1 MSYEN
6 LILGTA
12 IYLLFWEH
20 LPHWGTWFN
29 RGLAALPQSLQ
40 TLYEQWRC
48 PYCVGF
54 WIGLVIHAVTGQWLF
69 TAFADLPAAWGVFGM
84 PLGWV
89 FDALCFAVLNKFAV
103 LALNAVSYPA
113 LLNIDKKKEF
123 MEAMKAN
130 VAAD

>member
-1 MSYEN
+1 MTPEL

-29 RGLAALPQSLQ
+29 RILAALPSPLQ

-54 WIGLVIHAVTGQWLF
+54 WIGLTLHALTGMWLF
-69 TAFADLPAAWGVFGM
+69 PAFADLPAWLGPLAA

-89 FDALCFAVLNKFAV
+89 FDALAFAVLNKLAV
-103 LALNAVSYPA
+103 LVLNAVGYA
-113 LLNIDKKKEF
+113 AILGHDAKAAF
-123 MEAMKAN
+123 MKRMEEG
-130 VAAD
+130 